1 MVTSALLQEN
11 QSNTFVCD
19 CEEWMRTACAG
30 EGYYKEHEGKRYC
43 VLHYPIKE
51 KAEDFK
57 IVLEKKVKSEDFD
70 FSGVWFPDRVNFD
83 GVYFSADANFIFA
96 TFSADAD
103 FNKAT
108 FSADTN
114 FAYATFRADADFSY
128 ATFGAD
134 ADFGHVTFDAV
145 ANFES
150 ATFKDYAYFVGSSE
164 KRTLGDHPQLDFQ
177 FAIFEK
183 PDRVSFH
190 TLDLQPHWFINVDS
204 RKFAFTDAK
213 FKYDLKEEIKFLKEA
228 LHAEFKYD
236 RHRLLAIACRQLA
249 VNAEENHRYPEASRL
264 RYSSFDVRRI
274 ERYYGFVPWRLDWWY
289 WLASGYGESVSRAF
303 IVFLVLIGSFTIGY
317 KYSDFDPS
325 SKTASTKPAQADTN
339 PPSITQA

>member
-108 FSADTN
+108 F
-114 FAYATFRADADFSY
+114 RADANFSN
-128 ATFGAD
+128 
-134 ADFGHVTFDAV
+134 VTFDAV

-177 FAIFEK
+177 FALFEK

-213 FKYDLKEEIKFLKEA
+213 FKYDLKEEIKSLKEA
-228 LHAEFKYD
+228 TDAEFKYD
-236 RHRLLAIACRQLA
+236 RHSLLAIACRQLA
-249 VNAEENHRYPEASRL
+249 VNAEENHRYP
-264 RYSSFDVRRI
+264 
-274 ERYYGFVPWRLDWWY
+274 
-289 WLASGYGESVSRAF
+289 
-303 IVFLVLIGSFTIGY
+303 
-317 KYSDFDPS
+317 
-325 SKTASTKPAQADTN
+325 
-339 PPSITQA
+339 